1 MTIRDIVTMS
11 KDHYK
16 THVEKAA
23 LFAVNKKKGQ
33 RDFFLWRNVD
43 NELSVI
49 YRLI

>member
-33 RDFFLWRNVD
+33 RDFFL
-43 NELSVI
+43 
-49 YRLI
+49 